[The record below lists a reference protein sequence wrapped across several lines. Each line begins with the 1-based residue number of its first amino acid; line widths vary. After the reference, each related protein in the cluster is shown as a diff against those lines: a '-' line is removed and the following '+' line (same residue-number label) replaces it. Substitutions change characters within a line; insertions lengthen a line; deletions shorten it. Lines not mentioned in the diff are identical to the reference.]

1 MEHLSH
7 QLDVSNEK
15 IKEKEIRSN
24 NIIAEL
30 NSKVSYNLDSYLSN
44 FD

>member
-15 IKEKEIRSN
+15 IKEKEIRSK
-24 NIIAEL
+24 IKIAEL
-30 NSKVSYNLDSYLSN
+30 NSKVNSTLR
-44 FD
+44 